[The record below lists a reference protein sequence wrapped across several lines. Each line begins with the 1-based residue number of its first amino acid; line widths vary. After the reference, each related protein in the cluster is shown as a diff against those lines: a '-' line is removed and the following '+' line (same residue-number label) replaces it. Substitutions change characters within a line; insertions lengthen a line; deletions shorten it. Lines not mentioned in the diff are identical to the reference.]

1 MADIRSKHELLRDE
15 CQRRADAA
23 WQTHLRKDIS
33 ETERQDALDQ
43 YHLLVVAERN
53 HFLTVTAAADVYPV
67 KFTGKATGERKATSE
82 KRAFLLEVAEEFGTR
97 KHAAIAVQAVE
108 KHPSRV
114 RKLWRAEGK
123 SAESKILN
131 FIKNNGL

>member
-1 MADIRSKHELLRDE
+1 MTMKQKHIALARECERLARQSEQNMLRPDLTDAERSHFSDQAKAY
-15 CQRRADAA
+15 QQMRADWIESA
-23 WQTHLRKDIS
+23 LYS
-33 ETERQDALDQ
+33 EEAR
-43 YHLLVVAERN
+43 
-53 HFLTVTAAADVYPV
+53 PS
-67 KFTGKATGERKATSE
+67 KFTGKAAGERKATLE
-82 KRAFLLEVAEEFGTR
+82 KRTFLLAVAEEFGTR

-123 SAESKILN
+123 SAEAKILN